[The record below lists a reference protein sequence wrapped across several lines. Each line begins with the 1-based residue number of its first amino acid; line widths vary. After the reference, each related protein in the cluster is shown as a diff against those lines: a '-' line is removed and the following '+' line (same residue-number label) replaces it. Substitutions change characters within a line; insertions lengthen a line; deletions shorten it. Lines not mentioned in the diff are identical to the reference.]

1 MTATYP
7 TAVVDFGP
15 ARANFTDTILAA
27 DPNTLRDEVVAIES
41 TLGTTPS
48 ISTAA
53 VATGWVNNGT
63 SFASVAARLENIE
76 KGIVADSHPQ
86 YTKVAGGSVITP
98 TAGTIGLSIA
108 AASGQSAN
116 LQEWRDSAGVVR
128 TRIGPDGYLY
138 VDNLKVTVTIP
149 DPSSLLLGGM

>member
-15 ARANFTDTILAA
+15 AKANFTDTILAA

-41 TLGTTPS
+41 AVGTTPAV
-48 ISTAA
+48 STTA
-53 VATGWVNNGT
+53 VPTGWVNNGT
-63 SFASVAARLENIE
+63 TFASVAARLANIE

-86 YTKVAGGSVITP
+86 YLKIAGGSVITP
-98 TAGTIGLSIA
+98 AVGTVGLGITATAGQT
-108 AASGQSAN
+108 AN
-116 LQEWRDSAGVVR
+116 LQEWKDSSGVVR
-128 TRIGPDGYLY
+128 TKIGPDGYLY
-138 VDNLKVTVTIP
+138 VDGVKVTVTIP